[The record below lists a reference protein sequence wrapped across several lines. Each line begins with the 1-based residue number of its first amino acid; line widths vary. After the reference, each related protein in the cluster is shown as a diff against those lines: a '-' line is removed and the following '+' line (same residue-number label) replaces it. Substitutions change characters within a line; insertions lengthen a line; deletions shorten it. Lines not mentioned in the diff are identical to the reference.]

1 MRSHLD
7 EFPTVLERMESL
19 CRRQGRRM
27 TVQRRA
33 VLEALAGRGDHPTA
47 EQVHAAVRGR
57 MPGMSRATVYRV
69 LETLAAWGVARRVD
83 HAGTPARFEVDSGA
97 HHHLVCTGCGR
108 IRDVRDAGLL
118 DLSVRPLHL
127 EGFRVRDFTIQ
138 FRGLCRRCRRRGAAQ
153 ERSPR

>member
-1 MRSHLD
+1 
-7 EFPTVLERMESL
+7 
-19 CRRQGRRM
+19 M

-57 MPGMSRATVYRV
+57 VPGMSRATVYRV
-69 LETLAAWGVARRVD
+69 LETLAGWGVARRVD

-97 HHHLVCTGCGR
+97 HHHLVCLGCGR
-108 IRDVRDAGLL
+108 IRDVRDSALL
-118 DLSVRPLHL
+118 DLPVRPPRV

-153 ERSPR
+153 ERSHR